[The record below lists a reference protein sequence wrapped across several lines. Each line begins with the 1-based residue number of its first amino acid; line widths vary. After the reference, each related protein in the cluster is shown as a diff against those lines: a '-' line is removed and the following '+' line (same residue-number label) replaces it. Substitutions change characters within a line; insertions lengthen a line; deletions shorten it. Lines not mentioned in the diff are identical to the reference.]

1 LHGNQS
7 VKLVLGTRILPDAEI
22 SGFMRCWPLAD
33 SRNIGRMWGESWRY
47 QVVAKTIAEWI
58 QEGETLYAAA
68 LDEYERIDNELR
80 ELEKK
85 LANKQEE
92 VNQIAQVIGKPMV
105 EGNRRLTA
113 QLVDNA
119 VPNSPATIARALAG
133 RNLNR

>member
-1 LHGNQS
+1 
-7 VKLVLGTRILPDAEI
+7 
-22 SGFMRCWPLAD
+22 
-33 SRNIGRMWGESWRY
+33 MWGESWRY